1 MSWKGEDR
9 VTPKISGKW
18 HEKIELSSKSVV
30 KRQQHSSSQIKQL
43 PASIQHASS
52 AEWSLLRQRSAN
64 GAGFTHCKKSSKFYY
79 VFIIFIILCSVLTRD
94 FSKRP
99 AIFGKLEKLPVVMA
113 PCTTTTEPVAE
124 FTNDSNSVLL
134 VTAGYIYCTAHIS
147 HIQPNGTHSQLWLM
161 ASSSLKPSWRN
172 QQFQS
177 GVQSGKKSNFGLLN
191 RQHAGASYGAT

>member
-99 AIFGKLEKLPVVMA
+99 AIFGKLEKLPVGMA

-147 HIQPNGTHSQLWLM
+147 HIQPNGT
-161 ASSSLKPSWRN
+161 
-172 QQFQS
+172 QQSAVTNGIELFKTLLEES
-177 GVQSGKKSNFGLLN
+177 TISIWSTIEKKANLAF
-191 RQHAGASYGAT
+191 